1 MWTTDPHPE
10 WQAVAEEALVGMKR
24 WREEHPTA
32 TWAEIEA
39 ALDERLAV
47 LRGRML
53 QDAALASAAADFR
66 GAGAA
71 DRPRCPDCGEPLLA
85 VGQEARRLT
94 TAHDRPLTLERTAGR
109 CPRCG
114 GGLFPPR

>member
-1 MWTTDPHPE
+1 MWRSDPEPQ
-10 WQAVAEEALVGMKR
+10 WQDLAEEAFAGMKR
-24 WREEHPTA
+24 WRAEHPKA
-32 TWAEIEA
+32 TWAELEA

-53 QDAALASAAADFR
+53 QDAAEASAAADFR

-71 DRPRCPDCGEPLLA
+71 ERPRCPDCGEPLVA
-85 VGQEARRLT
+85 AGQGARHLT
-94 TAHDRPLTLERTAGR
+94 TAHDRPLALERTAGR

-114 GGLFPPR
+114 AGFFPPR